1 MACAILA
8 IACKNNQDNGWF
20 TMDYTNWI
28 GTHRFL
34 TRKSVISWPTI
45 NNNDHVGFV
54 FSTMKVE
61 LFPGLDSLL
70 ERNYLWQRRNL
81 NMSLFGD
88 DRFTKQSISHVTI
101 FIDFLFFIFSWSRFL
116 ASHPHW
122 CSMCDAY
129 LTRDNAAVC
138 MSTLYDSFL
147 SQIITRSGANSQIYM
162 NIE

>member
-101 FIDFLFFIFSWSRFL
+101 FIDFLFFYLFLVALSRLSPTLVF
-116 ASHPHW
+116 HVWRVPDQGQ
-122 CSMCDAY
+122 CSCLHVYVVWLVLVSDHY
-129 LTRDNAAVC
+129 TFR
-138 MSTLYDSFL
+138 
-147 SQIITRSGANSQIYM
+147 R
-162 NIE
+162 